1 MKSCSSSKKLI
12 IIYITINL
20 QFVPD
25 LWKLGLQYFVPNH
38 PNMYIYFDIM
48 TPKGLKT
55 LQAMKKIE
63 REGQEKK
70 DKRVEEKRGRH
81 SF

>member
-1 MKSCSSSKKLI
+1 MKSFSSSKKLI
-12 IIYITINL
+12 SYVTINL

-25 LWKLGLQYFVPNH
+25 LCLQYFVPNH
-38 PNMYIYFDIM
+38 TNIYIYFDIM

-63 REGQEKK
+63 REGQENK

>member
-1 MKSCSSSKKLI
+1 
-12 IIYITINL
+12 
-20 QFVPD
+20 
-25 LWKLGLQYFVPNH
+25 
-38 PNMYIYFDIM
+38 M

-55 LQAMKKIE
+55 LQALKKIE
-63 REGQEKK
+63 TEGQEKK